1 MSLPQPEDRATCL
14 SSSLLT
20 LVSDEEGIES
30 LKDLIA
36 TFVHRTRNLL
46 NGIKMSLYIL
56 RRGATGKR
64 SVEWAELERVYGA
77 IESLLDRLQMIY
89 KARRVNRIRCPLG
102 QLIRDRM
109 PSWGGLLERRGLV
122 LDIDAPTEDDTAEF
136 DPSSFSL
143 ALDAFVSW
151 RAEVAPAGTRSLLG
165 WRING
170 DHVELWWR
178 EDEPDARS
186 TAASTHSP
194 AANEPSM
201 GIDTLAL
208 PLLARITAIH
218 GGVLDARRDPE
229 LVMTL
234 RWPRFCPTGQD
245 ASPPTKLACSS
256 D

>member
-1 MSLPQPEDRATCL
+1 MSLPQLEDRATCL

-20 LVSDEEGIES
+20 LVSDEEGVES
-30 LKDLIA
+30 LKDLVA

-64 SVEWAELERVYGA
+64 SAEWAELERVYGVM
-77 IESLLDRLQMIY
+77 ESLLDRLQLIY
-89 KARRVNRIRCPLG
+89 KARGVNRIRCPVG

-109 PSWGGLLERRGLV
+109 PGWGGLLARRGLA
-122 LDIDAPTEDDTAEF
+122 LDVDAPTDDDTAEF

-151 RAEVAPAGTRSLLG
+151 RAEVAPEGTRSLLG
-165 WRING
+165 WRIDG
-170 DHVELWWR
+170 DQVELWWR
-178 EDEPDARS
+178 EDEPGAEP
-186 TAASTHSP
+186 AAVCLDPP
-194 AANEPSM
+194 AANERFM

-218 GGVLDARRDPE
+218 GGVLDARWNPE
-229 LVMTL
+229 LLMTL
-234 RWPRFCPTGQD
+234 RWPRFCPTAKD
-245 ASPPTKLACSS
+245 VSPPTDLA
-256 D
+256 